1 MRRLGELTVLFA
13 TNYIQWIILLVV
25 VDVILGLAAALVKG
39 KFNPGKVAA
48 FMGKDIIPYVLG
60 YAVVELVVVAWPAY
74 ALLAPVVFVLVVVA
88 LVSSILGNL
97 AKLGVPVPKMVE
109 KE

>member
-1 MRRLGELTVLFA
+1 MGELTVLFA
-13 TNYIQWIILLVV
+13 TTYIQWIVILVV
-25 VDVILGLAAALVKG
+25 VDVILGLLAALVKG
-39 KFNPGKVAA
+39 TFNLGKVAA

-60 YAVVELVVVAWPAY
+60 YAVVELVVSAWPAY
-74 ALLAPVVFVLVVVA
+74 AILAPAVFVLVVVA

-97 AKLGVPVPKMVE
+97 AKFGIPVPKMVE

>member
-1 MRRLGELTVLFA
+1 LGELTALFA
-13 TNYIQWIILLVV
+13 ATYVQWIVLLVV
-25 VDVILGLAAALVKG
+25 VDVVLGLVQALVKG
-39 KFNPGKVAA
+39 TFNLGKVAA

-60 YAVVELVVVAWPAY
+60 YAVVELVVAAWPAY
-74 ALLAPVVFVLVVVA
+74 ALLAPVVFLLVVVA

-109 KE
+109 KG